1 MGDSQCAINFV
12 FNASQFSEWTFS
24 RPYKHG
30 NKSVIIGKFHTFW
43 QECLMTNEAI
53 LFHFSLR
60 LDYVTTSLIAKCQTP
75 MW

>member
-1 MGDSQCAINFV
+1 MGASQCVINFILMLLN
-12 FNASQFSEWTFS
+12 FLSG
-24 RPYKHG
+24 PYKLG

-75 MW
+75 MWYK